1 MRVFGVFLSL
11 NGLLF
16 ILCEREKFYYFLLD
30 TDIKMRAKISSLMEI
45 LEEYGNLLREPYSKY
60 LRDGIFEL
68 RCQSGNNISRI
79 LYFFYCDNKII
90 MTNGFIKK
98 TNKTPKKEIELA
110 KLRKAD
116 YIERMMNK

>member
-1 MRVFGVFLSL
+1 MNSFE
-11 NGLLF
+11 
-16 ILCEREKFYYFLLD
+16 IIFYKTSNDTCPVKEFLLH
-30 TDIKMRAKISSLMEI
+30 TDIKMRAKISSLLEL
-45 LEEYGNLLREPYSKY
+45 LEEYGNLLREPYSKH

-90 MTNGFIKK
+90 LTNGFIKK
-98 TNKTPKKEIELA
+98 ANKTPKKEIELA
-110 KLRKAD
+110 KSRKAN

>member
-1 MRVFGVFLSL
+1 MNSFEIVFYKTANNICPVKDFLS
-11 NGLLF
+11 
-16 ILCEREKFYYFLLD
+16 
-30 TDIKMRAKISSLMEI
+30 
-45 LEEYGNLLREPYSKY
+45 YSKY

-79 LYFFYCDNKII
+79 LYFFYCNNKII

>member
-1 MRVFGVFLSL
+1 
-11 NGLLF
+11 
-16 ILCEREKFYYFLLD
+16 
-30 TDIKMRAKISSLMEI
+30 MEI
-45 LEEYGNLLREPYSKY
+45 FYGNHTVNTYVTVF
-60 LRDGIFEL
+60 FEL